1 MLNFPV
7 VGNPCLSIIQLSK
20 TYFNDMENVTSLE
33 INDVTFPTL
42 QEIYKKSKVNWE
54 EFMDECIILSIKTS
68 NSQSEID
75 NMEFY
80 KFRSLIRSLNKYI
93 EAERKQE
100 NGENPENDLSKKSSE
115 MMSNAKNMVGSF
127 KAPKAP
133 KLPKK

>member
-1 MLNFPV
+1 
-7 VGNPCLSIIQLSK
+7 
-20 TYFNDMENVTSLE
+20 MENVTSLE